1 VAIVPIDPLEILS
14 DIQLASR
21 LRGVSVETLRKW
33 RKAGI
38 GPAYLK
44 AGIRAV
50 RYRAVDVEAWMLSQR
65 VIPGE
70 PRGENSATTRGA
82 PQPVRDI
89 RVMPPHLRGQ
99 RGFR

>member
-1 VAIVPIDPLEILS
+1 MAILPIDPLEILS

-33 RKAGI
+33 RKAGK

-44 AGIRAV
+44 AGTRAV

-70 PRGENSATTRGA
+70 PKGEKSAPTRVA
-82 PQPVRDI
+82 PQPVQDI
-89 RVMPPHLRGQ
+89 RLMPPHLRGQ